1 MQKHFQAETENKGR
15 EQAGRAGRMHDKE
28 YFLTT
33 SLSYQLQAA
42 RQELADFRSGEI
54 YRKLR
59 ADYEGIIR
67 ERNLTVKKLQKER
80 DDFSFSRKEITRQWM
95 DVLEDLHKE
104 QEKEVKK
111 LKKTITELLDII
123 VSLKNRNKELDEKRK
138 KALSD
143 YYETATKLEE
153 AQGLILKL
161 TAQVNHN
168 YENSSLPSS
177 KCMNRKKITNNR
189 EKTGKKP
196 GAQAGHPHH
205 PRKPAEPDRVVE
217 IAAEEKF
224 KDHSRYIPTGN
235 TISRQVIGISIVP
248 VVTEYRTAEFY
259 DKKKGRNVHAAF
271 PCRAKDDVNYNE
283 SMKAVLFLLNSRCNV
298 SLEKTAQFVHEV
310 TGGALSP
317 SVGMIN
323 GLCRE
328 FASKSRQEQD
338 ELFAA
343 LLDAPVMHV
352 DGTVARVNG
361 KNHNVVVCSNDAA
374 TMYFAREK
382 KGHAGIKDTPAETFG
397 GILIHDHEA
406 CFYSY
411 GCDHQEC
418 MVHIERYL
426 KDSIENEK
434 ELTWNGQ
441 MLKLIQEMIHENNTA
456 PTEGIAEGKIA
467 EFEARYDSIVQT
479 AAKEYE
485 DTPPSDYYR
494 DGYNLYLRM
503 AEYKHNH
510 LLFLSNP
517 LVEPDN
523 NLCERKARI
532 LKGKINQA
540 ISLRSFRHLEY
551 FCECLSVLDHFTTD
565 AKNNLYQS
573 VKEIFKKPRPQQAKV
588 KSGNTESSD
597 TALPE

>member
-1 MQKHFQAETENKGR
+1 
-15 EQAGRAGRMHDKE
+15 MHDQE

-42 RQELADFRSGEI
+42 RRELADFRSGEI
-54 YRKLR
+54 YQKLR
-59 ADYEGIIR
+59 ADYERIIR
-67 ERNLTVKKLQKER
+67 ELNLTVKKLRKER

-95 DVLEDLHKE
+95 DVLEDIQKE
-104 QEKEVKK
+104 HEKEVKK
-111 LKKTITELLDII
+111 LKETVTELLDMV
-123 VSLKNRNKELDEKRK
+123 VSLKNRNAELDEKRK
-138 KALSD
+138 QALSA
-143 YYETATKLEE
+143 YYETAVKLEE
-153 AQGLILKL
+153 TQGLILKL

-168 YENSSLPSS
+168 YENSSMPSS
-177 KCMNRKKITNNR
+177 KCIDRKKITNNR

-205 PRKPAEPDRVVE
+205 PRKPLEPDQVVE
-217 IAAEEKF
+217 IAAEEPF
-224 KDHSRYIPTGN
+224 KDSSRYIPTGK
-235 TISRQVIGISIVP
+235 TISRQVIGISVVP

-271 PCRAKDDVNYNE
+271 PCGVKDDVNYDE

-298 SLEKTAQFVHEV
+298 SLEKTAQFVHDV
-310 TGGALSP
+310 TDGALSP

-328 FASKSRQEQD
+328 FSSKSRQEQD
-338 ELFAA
+338 ELFVA

-361 KNHNVVVCSNDAA
+361 KNRNVVVCSNGAA
-374 TMYFAREK
+374 TMYFAREN
-382 KGHAGIKDTPAETFG
+382 KGHAGIRDTPVETFG

-411 GCDHQEC
+411 GSDHQEC

-441 MLKLIQEMIHENNTA
+441 MLKLIQEMIHENNIA
-456 PTEGIAEGKIA
+456 PAEGISEEKIA
-467 EFEARYDSIVQT
+467 EFEVRYDSIVQT
-479 AAKEYE
+479 AAEEYE
-485 DTPPSDYYR
+485 DAPPSDYYK

-532 LKGKINQA
+532 LKGKIIQA
-540 ISLRSFRHLEY
+540 VSLRSFRHLEY
-551 FCECLSVLDHFTTD
+551 FCECLSVLDHFATD
-565 AKNNLYQS
+565 DKNNLYQS
-573 VKEIFKKPRPQQAKV
+573 IKEVFKKPRSRQTKV
-588 KSGNTESSD
+588 KSENLESFNTI
-597 TALPE
+597 LPE

>member
-1 MQKHFQAETENKGR
+1 MNDR
-15 EQAGRAGRMHDKE
+15 E
-28 YFLTT
+28 YFFTT
-33 SLSYQLQAA
+33 SLSYQLKAA
-42 RQELADFRSGEI
+42 RRELADFRSGEA

-67 ERNLTVKKLQKER
+67 EQNLTIKKLQKER
-80 DDFSFSRKEITRQWM
+80 DVFSFSRREITSQWM
-95 DVLEDLHKE
+95 DVLSDVQKE
-104 QEKEVKK
+104 YEEEIRR
-111 LKKTITELLDII
+111 LKKAIAELLDI
-123 VSLKNRNKELDEKRK
+123 VASLKNRNAELDGKRK
-138 KALSD
+138 KTLSD
-143 YYETATKLEE
+143 YYETAVKLEE
-153 AQGLILKL
+153 ARGLIQKL

-168 YENSSLPSS
+168 YENSSMPSS
-177 KCMNRKKITNNR
+177 KCIGRKKITNNR

-205 PRKPAEPDRVVE
+205 PRKPMMPDQVVE
-217 IAAEEKF
+217 IKAEEKF
-224 KDHSRYIPTGN
+224 KDSSRYIPTGN
-235 TISRQVIGISIVP
+235 IISRQMIGISIVP

-259 DKKKGRNVHAAF
+259 DKKKGRHVHSAF
-271 PCRAKDDVNYNE
+271 PCGAVDDVNYDG

-298 SLEKTAQFVHEV
+298 SLEKTAQFVHDV
-310 TGGALSP
+310 TDGALSP

-328 FASKSRQEQD
+328 FSSKSRQEQD
-338 ELFAA
+338 ELFMA

-361 KNHNVVVCSNDAA
+361 KNNSVVVCSNGTA
-374 TMYFAREK
+374 TMYFAREN
-382 KGHAGIKDTPAETFG
+382 KGHAGIKDTPVETFG

-411 GCDHQEC
+411 GSDHQEC

-426 KDSIENEK
+426 KDSMENEK
-434 ELTWNGQ
+434 DLTWNRQ
-441 MLKLIQEMIHENNTA
+441 MLGLIQEMIHEKNLA
-456 PTEGIAEGKIA
+456 PADGIKEEKTA
-467 EFEARYDSIVQT
+467 EFEARYDAIVKK
-479 AAKEYE
+479 AGEEYE

-503 AEYKHNH
+503 VEYKHNH

-540 ISLRSFRHLEY
+540 VSLRSFEHLTY
-551 FCECLSVLDHFTTD
+551 MCECLSVLDHFATNSED
-565 AKNNLYQS
+565 NLYDS
-573 VKEIFKKPRPQQAKV
+573 VKEVFIRPKPIQP
-588 KSGNTESSD
+588 KSEKSKFSNTRLSECK
-597 TALPE
+597 AG

>member
-1 MQKHFQAETENKGR
+1 MNDR
-15 EQAGRAGRMHDKE
+15 E

-42 RQELADFRSGEI
+42 RRELAGFRSGEAWQ
-54 YRKLR
+54 KMR

-67 ERNLTVKKLQKER
+67 EKDLAIKKLQKER
-80 DDFSFSRKEITRQWM
+80 DEFSFSRREITRQWL
-95 DVLEDLHKE
+95 DVLEDVRKE
-104 QEKEVKK
+104 YEKETAR
-111 LKKTITELLDII
+111 LKKVIAELLDM
-123 VSLKNRNKELDEKRK
+123 VASLKKRNSELDEKRK

-143 YYETATKLEE
+143 YYDVAVKLEE
-153 AQGLILKL
+153 AQGLIMKL

-177 KCMNRKKITNNR
+177 KCIGRKKIVNNR

-205 PRKPAEPDRVVE
+205 PRRAMEPDRVVE
-217 IAAEEKF
+217 IAAEERF
-224 KDHSRYIPTGN
+224 RDGSRYVPTGN
-235 TISRQVIGISIVP
+235 MVSRQAIGISIVP

-259 DKKKGRNVHAAF
+259 DKKKGRNVHSAF
-271 PCRAKDDVNYNE
+271 PCGVTDDVNYDG

-298 SLEKTAQFVHEV
+298 SLEKTAQFVRDV
-310 TGGALSP
+310 TDGAVSP

-328 FASKSRQEQD
+328 FSSKSRQEQD
-338 ELFAA
+338 RLFVA

-352 DGTVARVNG
+352 DGTAARVNG
-361 KNHNVVVCSNDAA
+361 NNNNVVVCSNGAA
-374 TMYFAREK
+374 TMYFAREN
-382 KGHAGIKDTPAETFG
+382 KGHAGIRDTPVEAFG

-411 GCDHQEC
+411 GSDHQEC

-426 KDSIENEK
+426 RDSIENEK
-434 ELTWNGQ
+434 GLTWNGQ
-441 MLKLIQEMIHENNTA
+441 MLALIQEMIHENNTA
-456 PTEGIAEGKIA
+456 PTEGIAQEKIA
-467 EFEARYDSIVQT
+467 GFEARYDSIVQT

-485 DTPPSDYYR
+485 DSPPSDYYR

-503 AEYKHNH
+503 VKYKHNH
-510 LLFLSNP
+510 LLFLSTP
-517 LVEPDN
+517 LVDPDN
-523 NLCERKARI
+523 NLCERKARV

-551 FCECLSVLDHFTTD
+551 FCECLSVIDHFATD
-565 AKNNLYQS
+565 ETNNLYQCI
-573 VKEIFKKPRPQQAKV
+573 KEIFKRPKPGKPKPENREL
-588 KSGNTESSD
+588 SN
-597 TALPE
+597 TALPA

>member
-1 MQKHFQAETENKGR
+1 MN
-15 EQAGRAGRMHDKE
+15 DKE

-42 RQELADFRSGEI
+42 RRELADFRSGEI

-95 DVLEDLHKE
+95 DVLGDIRKE

-111 LKKTITELLDII
+111 LKKTITELLDMI

-138 KALSD
+138 KALCD
-143 YYETATKLEE
+143 YYETAVKPEE

-248 VVTEYRTAEFY
+248 FVTEYRTAEFY
-259 DKKKGRNVHAAF
+259 DKKKGRNVHTAF

-310 TGGALSP
+310 TDGALSP

-328 FASKSRQEQD
+328 FAPKSRQEQD

-352 DGTVARVNG
+352 DGTAARVNG

-382 KGHAGIKDTPAETFG
+382 KGHAGIKDTPVETFG

-411 GCDHQEC
+411 GSDHQEC

-456 PTEGIAEGKIA
+456 PTEGIAEEKIA

-588 KSGNTESSD
+588 KSGNSESSN

>member
-1 MQKHFQAETENKGR
+1 MNDR
-15 EQAGRAGRMHDKE
+15 E

-42 RQELADFRSGEI
+42 RRELAGFRSGEAWQ
-54 YRKLR
+54 KMR

-67 ERNLTVKKLQKER
+67 EKDLAIKKLQKER
-80 DDFSFSRKEITRQWM
+80 DEFSFSRREITRQWL
-95 DVLEDLHKE
+95 DVLEDVRKE
-104 QEKEVKK
+104 YEKETAR
-111 LKKTITELLDII
+111 LKKVIAELLDM
-123 VSLKNRNKELDEKRK
+123 VTSLKKRNSELDEKRK

-143 YYETATKLEE
+143 YYDVAVKLEE
-153 AQGLILKL
+153 AQGLIMKL

-177 KCMNRKKITNNR
+177 KCIGRKKIVNNR

-196 GAQAGHPHH
+196 GGQAGHPHH
-205 PRKPAEPDRVVE
+205 PRRPMEPDRVVE
-217 IAAEEKF
+217 IEAQERF
-224 KDHSRYIPTGN
+224 RDGSRYVPTGN
-235 TISRQVIGISIVP
+235 MVSRQVIGISIVP

-259 DKKKGRNVHAAF
+259 DKKKGRNVHSAF
-271 PCRAKDDVNYNE
+271 PCGVTDDVNYDG

-298 SLEKTAQFVHEV
+298 SLEKTAQFVRDV
-310 TGGALSP
+310 TDGAVSP

-328 FASKSRQEQD
+328 FSSKSRQEQD
-338 ELFAA
+338 RLFVA

-352 DGTVARVNG
+352 DGTAARVNG
-361 KNHNVVVCSNDAA
+361 NNNNVVVCSNGAA
-374 TMYFAREK
+374 TMYFAREN
-382 KGHAGIKDTPAETFG
+382 KGHAGIRDTPVEAFG

-411 GCDHQEC
+411 GSDHQEC

-426 KDSIENEK
+426 RDSIENEK
-434 ELTWNGQ
+434 GLTWNGQ
-441 MLKLIQEMIHENNTA
+441 MLALIQEMIHENNTA
-456 PTEGIAEGKIA
+456 PTEGIAQEKIA
-467 EFEARYDSIVQT
+467 GFEARYDSIVQT
-479 AAKEYE
+479 AAKKYA
-485 DTPPSDYYR
+485 DAPPSDYYR

-503 AEYKHNH
+503 VEYKHNH

-523 NLCERKARI
+523 NLCERKARV

-551 FCECLSVLDHFTTD
+551 FCECLSVIDHFATD
-565 AKNNLYQS
+565 ETNNLYQCI
-573 VKEIFKKPRPQQAKV
+573 KEIFKRPKPGKPKPENRQL
-588 KSGNTESSD
+588 SN
-597 TALPE
+597 TALPA

>member
-1 MQKHFQAETENKGR
+1 
-15 EQAGRAGRMHDKE
+15 MHDRE

-42 RQELADFRSGEI
+42 RRELADFRSGDI
-54 YRKLR
+54 YQKLR

-67 ERNLTVKKLQKER
+67 ERNLTIKKLQKER
-80 DDFSFSRKEITRQWM
+80 DAFSFSRREITRQWM
-95 DVLEDLHKE
+95 DVLEDLQKE
-104 QEKEVKK
+104 HEKETEK
-111 LKKTITELLDII
+111 LKKTIAELLDII
-123 VSLKNRNKELDEKRK
+123 ISLKNRNGELDEKRK

-143 YYETATKLEE
+143 YYETAGKLEE
-153 AQGLILKL
+153 AQGIVIKL

-168 YENSSLPSS
+168 YENSSMPSS
-177 KCMNRKKITNNR
+177 KCIGRKKITNNR

-205 PRKPAEPDRVVE
+205 PRKPMEPDRVVE
-217 IAAEEKF
+217 ITTEEKW
-224 KDHSRYIPTGN
+224 KDSSRYVPTGN
-235 TISRQVIGISIVP
+235 VISRQAVGISIVP
-248 VVTEYRTAEFY
+248 VVTEYRAAEFY
-259 DKKKGRNVHAAF
+259 DKKKGRNVHSAF
-271 PCRAKDDVNYNE
+271 PCGVMNDVNYDE

-298 SLEKTAQFVHEV
+298 SLEKTAQFVRDV
-310 TGGALSP
+310 TDGVLSP
-317 SVGMIN
+317 SIGMIN

-328 FASKSRQEQD
+328 FSSKSGKEMD
-338 ELFAA
+338 ALFAA

-361 KNHNVVVCSNDAA
+361 TNNNVVVCCNGAA
-374 TMYFAREK
+374 AMYFAREK
-382 KGHAGIKDTPAETFG
+382 KGHAGIKDTPVETFG

-411 GCDHQEC
+411 GSDHQEC

-426 KDSIENEK
+426 KDSMENEK
-434 ELTWNGQ
+434 DLTWNRQ
-441 MLKLIQEMIHENNTA
+441 MLKLIQDMIHENNTA
-456 PTEGIAEGKIA
+456 PAEGMSEEKNA

-485 DTPPSDYYR
+485 DAPPSDYYR
-494 DGYNLYLRM
+494 EGYNLYLRM
-503 AEYKHNH
+503 AKYKYNH

-523 NLCERKARI
+523 NLCERKARV

-540 ISLRSFRHLEY
+540 VSLRSFRHLEY
-551 FCECLSVLDHFTTD
+551 FCECLSVIDHFATD
-565 AKNNLYQS
+565 DKNNLYQS
-573 VKEIFKKPRPQQAKV
+573 IKEIFKRPKPV
-588 KSGNTESSD
+588 KPK
-597 TALPE
+597 PENI